1 MVGLFSL
8 GIGIVLLALI
18 LLRGQQAAREGNQEL
33 RNDTYWV
40 LVSPLVF
47 SGFGLYLLRNPG
59 PGRRGSLP
67 VRPPQPTP
75 QLQRR
80 VSAARREAE
89 QSQQQLMVA
98 GGEADRRRSLSKA

>member
-8 GIGIVLLALI
+8 TIGAVLLVLI

-47 SGFGLYLLRNPG
+47 AGFGVYLLRH
-59 PGRRGSLP
+59 PGRSGSGRRPFPAPLP
-67 VRPPQPTP
+67 PPP
-75 QLQRR
+75 QLQR
-80 VSAARREAE
+80 SIQTARHEAE
-89 QSQQQLMVA
+89 QS
-98 GGEADRRRSLSKA
+98 ERDR